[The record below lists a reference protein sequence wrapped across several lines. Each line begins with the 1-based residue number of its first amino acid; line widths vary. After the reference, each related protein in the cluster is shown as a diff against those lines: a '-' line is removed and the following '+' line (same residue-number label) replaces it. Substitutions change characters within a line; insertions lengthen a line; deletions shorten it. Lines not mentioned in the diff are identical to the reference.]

1 MSRSIALGLVAVVAA
16 FALSFG
22 VGKAAGGKTAT
33 AGVKAAAIKV
43 AGAPA
48 VQSVE
53 LGGTVPALK
62 STPKKKT
69 AKKKKAPSSNN
80 DSTPAPSSN
89 DSSPA
94 PNTSPST
101 PTTPKVTPKD
111 TPKPPVTGPAGP
123 GDGEAP
129 VTGGNEDG

>member
-16 FALSFG
+16 FALAFG

-33 AGVKAAAIKV
+33 AGVRAAAIKV
-43 AGAPA
+43 AGVPA

-69 AKKKKAPSSNN
+69 AKKKKKAPSSNN
-80 DSTPAPSSN
+80 DSTPAPSNN
-89 DSSPA
+89 DSTPA
-94 PNTSPST
+94 PSV
-101 PTTPKVTPKD
+101 TPKVTPKAPPKAP
-111 TPKPPVTGPAGP
+111 PKPPVTGPAD
-123 GDGEAP
+123 GDGDPP